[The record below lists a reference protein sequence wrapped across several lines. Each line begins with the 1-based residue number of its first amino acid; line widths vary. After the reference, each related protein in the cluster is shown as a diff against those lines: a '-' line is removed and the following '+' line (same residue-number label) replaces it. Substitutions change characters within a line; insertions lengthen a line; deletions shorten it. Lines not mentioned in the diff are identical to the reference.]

1 VNRRRKN
8 TITYLESDQGEI
20 RGQCAISAHIVK
32 FYKELFGHNE
42 ACNMPLNAGF
52 WPSDLVLSEGDR
64 TELIKPF
71 SMEEIKEVVMG
82 MKENSTPGPNGY
94 GVIFFRQFWDLIK
107 EDMGAMFR
115 DFSNDQLDIKRL
127 NYGVITIVP
136 KLKEANNIKQF
147 RPICLLNVDY
157 KYFTKV
163 LTNRL
168 VPIARKVIGKQQTGF
183 IKGVVVLY
191 EV

>member
-1 VNRRRKN
+1 
-8 TITYLESDQGEI
+8 
-20 RGQCAISAHIVK
+20 
-32 FYKELFGHNE
+32 
-42 ACNMPLNAGF
+42 
-52 WPSDLVLSEGDR
+52 
-64 TELIKPF
+64 
-71 SMEEIKEVVMG
+71 
-82 MKENSTPGPNGY
+82 
-94 GVIFFRQFWDLIK
+94 
-107 EDMGAMFR
+107 MFR

-157 KYFTKV
+157 KYFNKV

-183 IKGVVVLY
+183 IKGRNILEGVVVLH
-191 EV
+191 EVLHELRTSKRKGLIMKIDFEKAYDRVRWSFLEQVMVGKGFPLNWISCVTKTVRDGKVCVNVNGERSPYFKTFRGLRQGDPFLPFSLI